1 MHLSLRSAASMKRA
15 TATAMTVA
23 LAAGGL
29 LMSACTPQS
38 VGYKTVSGTI
48 KGSDGKIVDVLMGFD
63 AIDAYGRKVDLGGAR
78 VGYSEIQRLNHCV
91 SASGASS
98 STKCKGT
105 GYVTTTKWSVMLPP
119 NVKRL
124 YIEVYP
130 KNPTP
135 TYWLN
140 NYRGYTG
147 PAAGTTNVST
157 YGETYKRDLT
167 VNGTL
172 RNIPIV
178 LPKICGKPGGTTGS
192 LAGHINGWPIGHTG
206 TINAWSMAPN
216 TLATQGFATGAVVNG
231 SGNYRIDRLQSGQR
245 YGLIAGTPG
254 FSRNVV
260 NLTNSLTN
268 ATLIP
273 GACSVKGYNF

>member
-1 MHLSLRSAASMKRA
+1 MHLSLRSAGSIKRA

-23 LAAGGL
+23 MAATGL

-38 VGYKTVSGTI
+38 AGFKSVSGTI
-48 KGSDGKIVDVLMGFD
+48 TGSDGKIVDVLMGFD
-63 AIDAYGRKVDLGGAR
+63 AIDAYGRKVDLGGGR

-98 STKCKGT
+98 STRCKGT
-105 GYVTTTKWSVMLPP
+105 GYVTTTKWSVLLPP
-119 NVKRL
+119 NVTRL

-192 LAGHINGWPIGHTG
+192 IAGHISGWPYGRVG

-216 TLATQGFATGAVVNG
+216 TYATQGFATGARVDG
-231 SGNYRIDRLQSGQR
+231 LGNYRVDRLQSGQR
-245 YGLIAGTPG
+245 YGLIASTVG

-273 GACSVKGYNF
+273 GACAVKGYNF

>member
-1 MHLSLRSAASMKRA
+1 MHLSLRSASSLKRA

-38 VGYKTVSGTI
+38 AGYKVVSGTI
-48 KGSDGKIVDVLMGFD
+48 KGSDGKMVDVLMGFD
-63 AIDAYGRKVDLGGAR
+63 AIDGYGRKVDLGGAR
-78 VGYSEIQRLNHCV
+78 VGYSEIQRLNHCLP
-91 SASGASS
+91 ASG
-98 STKCKGT
+98 STSTKKCKGT
-105 GYVTTTKWSVMLPP
+105 GYTPTYRWSVLLPP
-119 NVKRL
+119 SVTRL

-130 KNPTP
+130 KDPTP

-147 PAAGTTNVST
+147 PAAGTTDVRT
-157 YGETYKRDLT
+157 YGETYKRDLP
-167 VNGTL
+167 VRGSMSNVS
-172 RNIPIV
+172 IV
-178 LPKICGKPGGTTGS
+178 LPKVCGLPGGTTGS
-192 LAGHINGWPIGHTG
+192 LAGHISGWPFGRVG
-206 TINAWSMAPN
+206 TVNAWSMAPN
-216 TLATQGFATGAVVNG
+216 TLATQGFATGARVDAF
-231 SGNYRIDRLQSGQR
+231 GNYRIDRLQSGQR
-245 YGLIAGTPG
+245 YGLIAGTVG

-273 GACSVKGYNF
+273 GACAVKGYNF

>member
-1 MHLSLRSAASMKRA
+1 MHLSLRSTAFARRA

-23 LAAGGL
+23 MAATGL

-38 VGYKTVSGTI
+38 AGYKVVSGTI
-48 KGSDGKIVDVLMGFD
+48 TGADGKIVDVLMGFD
-63 AIDAYGRKVDLGGAR
+63 AIDGYGRKIDLGGAR
-78 VGYSEIQRLNHCV
+78 VGYSQIQRLNHCV
-91 SASGASS
+91 AATGATSS
-98 STKCKGT
+98 KRCKGT
-105 GYVTTTKWSVMLPP
+105 GYVTTTKWSILLPP
-119 NVKRL
+119 NATRL

-130 KNPTP
+130 KDPTL

-147 PAAGTTNVST
+147 PAAGTTDVGT
-157 YGETYKRDLT
+157 YGETYKRDLSVT
-167 VNGTL
+167 GSL

-178 LPKICGKPGGTTGS
+178 LPKVCGTPGGTTGS
-192 LAGHINGWPIGHTG
+192 LAGHISGWPFGRVG
-206 TINAWSMAPN
+206 TVNAWSMAPN
-216 TLATQGFATGAVVNG
+216 SYATQGFATGARVDAF
-231 SGNYRIDRLQSGQR
+231 GNYRIDRLQSGQR
-245 YGLIAGTPG
+245 YGLIAGTVG

>member
-1 MHLSLRSAASMKRA
+1 
-15 TATAMTVA
+15 MTVA
-23 LAAGGL
+23 LAATGL
-29 LMSACTPQS
+29 LTTACNARTS
-38 VGYKTVSGTI
+38 GFKSVSGTI
-48 KGSDGKIVDVLMGFD
+48 SGADGKIVDVLMGFD

-91 SASGASS
+91 PASGAKS

-105 GYVTTTKWSVMLPP
+105 GYVTTKKWSILLPP
-119 NVKRL
+119 NVARL

-130 KNPTP
+130 KDPTP

-147 PAAGTTNVST
+147 PAAGTTDVKT
-157 YGETYKRDLT
+157 YGESYRRDLST
-167 VNGTL
+167 PGTL

-178 LPKICGKPGGTTGS
+178 LPKVCGTPGGTTGS
-192 LAGHINGWPIGHTG
+192 LAGHINGWPYGRTG
-206 TINAWSMAPN
+206 TVNAWSMAPN
-216 TLATQGFATGAVVNG
+216 TLATQGFATGARVDAF
-231 SGNYRIDRLQSGQR
+231 GNYRIDRLQSGQR
-245 YGLIAGTPG
+245 YGLIAGTTG

-273 GACSVKGYNF
+273 GACAVKGYNF

>member
-1 MHLSLRSAASMKRA
+1 MHLSLRGTATRRA

-157 YGETYKRDLT
+157 YGETYRRDLT

-178 LPKICGKPGGTTGS
+178 LPKVCGTPGGTTGS
-192 LAGHINGWPIGHTG
+192 LAGHISGWPFGRVG
-206 TINAWSMAPN
+206 TVNAWSMAPN
-216 TLATQGFATGAVVNG
+216 TLPTQGFATGARVDAF
-231 SGNYRIDRLQSGQR
+231 GNYRIDRLQSGQR
-245 YGLIAGTPG
+245 YGLIAGTVG

-273 GACSVKGYNF
+273 GACAVKGYNF